1 MSQSNQRGA
10 PLGEAPGYGD
20 LTEGNVGNQGAVD
33 PGRQNVPQ
41 DKQDRDEPPGTS
53 EPPLGTNVGGEQSQ
67 GATRHVGRDPG
78 KGSQGFGNE

>member
-1 MSQSNQRGA
+1 MNSSNQGRA

-20 LTEGNVGNQGAVD
+20 LTEGTVGNQGTVD

-41 DKQDRDEPPGTS
+41 GKRDRDEPPGTS
-53 EPPLGTNVGGEQSQ
+53 EPPLGRNVGGEQSE
-67 GATRHVGRDPG
+67 GATRREGQDRG